1 MKLQVATI
9 TAGILI
15 MLSTTF
21 FYVSAFKT
29 ELERVDKYTR
39 QESVGAGKFFGDT
52 SQPNLFLYVCPFH

>member
-1 MKLQVATI
+1 
-9 TAGILI
+9 

-21 FYVSAFKT
+21 FYINAFQT